1 MKKIEPI
8 IKYLLPKTLFG
19 RSLVIIVT
27 PLILMQAISTFVFFD
42 RHWDT
47 MTRRLSHTLAG
58 DIAFIID
65 AITPIE
71 SKNLDNVRDRAEK
84 ILHIK
89 LSYSPDKILLNSAK
103 TDGDRVQKTLSKAM
117 RERVKRPFLIDP
129 EKLDRRVLVYIQLAK
144 GVLTIDVH
152 RKRLY
157 SSTPYIFL
165 MWMIGSSLVLFA
177 IAIVFMR
184 NQIRPIRRLALA
196 ARSFGMG
203 RDPGV
208 LKPGGATEVRQAA
221 LAFGQMRQRILRQIS
236 QRTEMLAGVS
246 HDLRTPLTRMKLQ
259 LAMLDKSSA
268 IKELEDDVQD
278 MQKMIEG
285 YLAFARG
292 EGTETPIATDLE
304 NLIDEVVTAEK
315 RDGSKINLTLNVQN
329 LQKLEVRPQAIKRAL
344 TNLIS
349 NSKRYGKNLDVKLL
363 QNKNSVIIMV
373 DDDGPGI
380 PIESREDVFKAFFR
394 VEPSRNPET
403 GGTGL
408 GLTIARDIAR
418 SHGGELELEEAP
430 GGGLRA
436 IINIPI

>member
-1 MKKIEPI
+1 
-8 IKYLLPKTLFG
+8 
-19 RSLVIIVT
+19 
-27 PLILMQAISTFVFFD
+27 
-42 RHWDT
+42 
-47 MTRRLSHTLAG
+47 
-58 DIAFIID
+58 
-65 AITPIE
+65 
-71 SKNLDNVRDRAEK
+71 
-84 ILHIK
+84 
-89 LSYSPDKILLNSAK
+89 
-103 TDGDRVQKTLSKAM
+103 
-117 RERVKRPFLIDP
+117 
-129 EKLDRRVLVYIQLAK
+129 
-144 GVLTIDVH
+144 
-152 RKRLY
+152 
-157 SSTPYIFL
+157 
-165 MWMIGSSLVLFA
+165 
-177 IAIVFMR
+177 
-184 NQIRPIRRLALA
+184 
-196 ARSFGMG
+196 
-203 RDPGV
+203 
-208 LKPGGATEVRQAA
+208 
-221 LAFGQMRQRILRQIS
+221 
-236 QRTEMLAGVS
+236 
-246 HDLRTPLTRMKLQ
+246 MKLQ

-292 EGTETPIATDLE
+292 EGTETPITTNLE
-304 NLIDEVVTAEK
+304 NLIGEVVTAEK

-363 QNKNSVIIMV
+363 QNKNSIIIMV

-380 PIESREDVFKAFFR
+380 PTESREDVFKAFFR

-430 GGGLRA
+430 SGGLRA

>member
-1 MKKIEPI
+1 
-8 IKYLLPKTLFG
+8 
-19 RSLVIIVT
+19 
-27 PLILMQAISTFVFFD
+27 
-42 RHWDT
+42 
-47 MTRRLSHTLAG
+47 
-58 DIAFIID
+58 
-65 AITPIE
+65 
-71 SKNLDNVRDRAEK
+71 
-84 ILHIK
+84 
-89 LSYSPDKILLNSAK
+89 
-103 TDGDRVQKTLSKAM
+103 
-117 RERVKRPFLIDP
+117 
-129 EKLDRRVLVYIQLAK
+129 
-144 GVLTIDVH
+144 
-152 RKRLY
+152 
-157 SSTPYIFL
+157 
-165 MWMIGSSLVLFA
+165 
-177 IAIVFMR
+177 
-184 NQIRPIRRLALA
+184 
-196 ARSFGMG
+196 
-203 RDPGV
+203 
-208 LKPGGATEVRQAA
+208 
-221 LAFGQMRQRILRQIS
+221 
-236 QRTEMLAGVS
+236 MLAGVS

-403 GGTGL
+403 GGTGV

-430 GGGLRA
+430 SGGLRA

>member
-1 MKKIEPI
+1 MN
-8 IKYLLPKTLFG
+8 
-19 RSLVIIVT
+19 SAAHV
-27 PLILMQAISTFVFFD
+27 STFLYTGSILSADLFFLTMSSGVFVNSESF
-42 RHWDT
+42 
-47 MTRRLSHTLAG
+47 LSENP
-58 DIAFIID
+58 ID
-65 AITPIE
+65 F
-71 SKNLDNVRDRAEK
+71 
-84 ILHIK
+84 
-89 LSYSPDKILLNSAK
+89 ILLNSAK
-103 TDGDRVQKTLSKAM
+103 IDGDRVQKTLSKAM
-117 RERVKRPFLIDP
+117 TERVKRPFLIDP

-203 RDPGV
+203 RDPGD

-315 RDGSKINLTLNVQN
+315 RDGTKINLTLNVQN

-349 NSKRYGKNLDVKLL
+349 NSKRYGENLDVKLL
-363 QNKNSVIIMV
+363 QNKNSIIIMV

-380 PIESREDVFKAFFR
+380 PTESREDVFKAFFR

-430 GGGLRA
+430 SGGLRA